1 MGCVTLLAIGG
12 AFSEGRLY
20 VLLRAKLHLSI
31 LTVTLEGLG
40 ICIPFE
46 NLKNTFPMAG
56 TGCVQIKKLAVGFG
70 YNRFLSFPQIDRLR
84 QFTLMKMMHGEISAG
99 QAAAKMPARQGQY
112 WLAAGI
118 QFESY
123 GMVRGDVIASV
134 IFGNTLRADLMGK
147 AVLDLDA
154 GSRKS
159 MGENSGSLV
168 LAHAVLLIHASF
180 LPEAGL
186 IAVTAMLGGESYLLS
201 KDCHITGGF
210 ACYIWYDKEHKGDFV
225 ITLGG
230 YHKSYRKPEHYPAV
244 EPLGLKWQ
252 ITNELLIQGNIYFAL
267 TPANLM
273 AGGSMQMLFT
283 AGCVHAWC
291 IAQIDILLQWKP
303 FTYDFSIDVS
313 LGVRVKLLFTHVKL
327 EIGCGLRLWGP
338 EFSGIARVKL
348 WIISFD
354 IKFMKNDPGSTGKID
369 WNSFKESYLK
379 PKTAKM
385 TGNGAGFCGCSIQV
399 GGDLTISVQ
408 TPAPY
413 TAYRI
418 NRRELIIPHCRP
430 KFGIYPCKEEHVE
443 SVLSIEVYTV
453 NNKNPEKNE
462 TVDMSRFRLQEE
474 TAQVP
479 CALWG
484 TSEYKDN
491 GGNWKQETFRA
502 SIGITLQVKNSGYPE
517 LMIPLSRETRT
528 TGGGESIHAPDIE
541 GKSYQQS
548 EVYMRMAKISSKEV
562 DEHRRHI
569 LENLGVET
577 KICFG
582 DGWVHAE
589 KLQELFREA
598 PYMETMG
605 GNR

>member
-1 MGCVTLLAIGG
+1 
-12 AFSEGRLY
+12 
-20 VLLRAKLHLSI
+20 
-31 LTVTLEGLG
+31 
-40 ICIPFE
+40 
-46 NLKNTFPMAG
+46 
-56 TGCVQIKKLAVGFG
+56 
-70 YNRFLSFPQIDRLR
+70 
-84 QFTLMKMMHGEISAG
+84 
-99 QAAAKMPARQGQY
+99 
-112 WLAAGI
+112 
-118 QFESY
+118 
-123 GMVRGDVIASV
+123 
-134 IFGNTLRADLMGK
+134 
-147 AVLDLDA
+147 
-154 GSRKS
+154 
-159 MGENSGSLV
+159 
-168 LAHAVLLIHASF
+168 
-180 LPEAGL
+180 
-186 IAVTAMLGGESYLLS
+186 
-201 KDCHITGGF
+201 
-210 ACYIWYDKEHKGDFV
+210 
-225 ITLGG
+225 
-230 YHKSYRKPEHYPAV
+230 
-244 EPLGLKWQ
+244 
-252 ITNELLIQGNIYFAL
+252 
-267 TPANLM
+267 
-273 AGGSMQMLFT
+273 MLFT

>member
-1 MGCVTLLAIGG
+1 
-12 AFSEGRLY
+12 
-20 VLLRAKLHLSI
+20 
-31 LTVTLEGLG
+31 
-40 ICIPFE
+40 
-46 NLKNTFPMAG
+46 
-56 TGCVQIKKLAVGFG
+56 
-70 YNRFLSFPQIDRLR
+70 
-84 QFTLMKMMHGEISAG
+84 
-99 QAAAKMPARQGQY
+99 
-112 WLAAGI
+112 
-118 QFESY
+118 
-123 GMVRGDVIASV
+123 
-134 IFGNTLRADLMGK
+134 MGK

-154 GSRKS
+154 GSLKS
-159 MGENSGSLV
+159 KGETGSSLV
-168 LAHAVLLIHASF
+168 LAHAVLLIQASF
-180 LPEAGL
+180 LPEDGL

-230 YHKSYRKPEHYPAV
+230 YHKGYRKPEHYPAAA
-244 EPLGLKWQ
+244 PLGLKWQ
-252 ITNELLIQGNIYFAL
+252 ITDELLIQGNIYFAL

-291 IAQIDILLQWKP
+291 TAQMDILLQWKP

-354 IKFMKNDPGSTGKID
+354 IKFIKNNPGSTGKID

-379 PKTAKM
+379 PEDVKM
-385 TGNGAGFCGCSIQV
+385 TGNGAGFCGCGIQV
-399 GGDLTISVQ
+399 GGDLKISVQ
-408 TPAPY
+408 APAPY

-418 NRRELIIPHCRP
+418 NCGELIIPHCRP

-491 GGNWKQETFRA
+491 RGNWKQETFRA
-502 SIGITLQVKNSGYPE
+502 STGITLQVKNAGYPE

-577 KICFG
+577 KVCFG
-582 DGWVHAE
+582 DGWVHVE